1 MTEQELWTAKQIAG
15 MYGWHPGY
23 ARRWLNDHGIR
34 HKTTTGRRDTRLYDP
49 DEVRAAHDA
58 MPGRGYRTDLKT
70 KAVTEEDDE

>member
-70 KAVTEEDDE
+70 KAVTEEDGK